1 MGSSTSTSETR
12 NQAGAASPEA
22 MRMMQLLGQQVEAAS
37 QDPALRGDFSLTG
50 EQRGLINEAQAA
62 SGGVARSQ
70 MEQNLEA
77 VLRQLEDTAIGRQI
91 TGGSLE
97 AVNQA
102 LLGQDQLRSLDQL
115 NMQQAG
121 QAAEMGVNVPFQ
133 AAEATNK
140 ALLAR
145 LVQPA
150 NTGLNYDALIRQ
162 LNSTSYGT
170 QTKPTDWTGMAMAGA
185 KIGAAPFT
193 GGASLGVPTP
203 A

>member
-1 MGSSTSTSETR
+1 MGSSTTTQTQQSR
-12 NQAGAASPEA
+12 AGAQSPEA
-22 MRMMQLLGQQVEAAS
+22 ARMMRLLGEAAGRAAD
-37 QDPALRGDFSLTG
+37 DPALSGDFSLTAS
-50 EQRGLINEAQAA
+50 QRGLISEAQAA
-62 SGGVARSQ
+62 AGGVARSQ

-77 VLRQLEDTAIGRQI
+77 VLRQLEDTAIGRTI

-115 NMQQAG
+115 AMQQAG

-150 NTGLNYDALIRQ
+150 ATGLNYDAVIRQ
-162 LNSTSYGT
+162 LNSSMSGETKEPFDWGGT
-170 QTKPTDWTGMAMAGA
+170 AMMGA

-193 GGASLGVPTP
+193 GGASLGVPT
-203 A
+203 